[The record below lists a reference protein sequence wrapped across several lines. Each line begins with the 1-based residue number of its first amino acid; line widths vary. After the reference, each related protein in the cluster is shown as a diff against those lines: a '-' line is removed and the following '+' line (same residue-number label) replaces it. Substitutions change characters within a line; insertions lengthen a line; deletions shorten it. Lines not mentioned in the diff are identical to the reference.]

1 MPSSN
6 RASSNDSRNLV
17 ILLMVVIGGFLAF
30 CGLGMSSPLVIALGV
45 IVALAG
51 PVMIAVVNNRN
62 KVRLYV
68 QGTAIVEEITARP
81 TQEGRSA
88 RGRLKLTI
96 TATGI
101 RGVTVTGTDPAI
113 PIEKW
118 PERGATLPVQVLKG
132 TPRKFTV
139 LWERVQTHQEVV
151 LAEQRRPADDL
162 EHDYAALNAQL
173 DKARQDIYDPDEP
186 FRRPSTYLP
195 PDNSTT
201 LTDLPPVKAETAD
214 ARVATVAPPDPGGG
228 EQIPDAATGRP
239 SLRGYFGFPNRQ
251 SKPRHAA
258 GGGNPAHRT
267 DEPMGAAPTATDP
280 GRITDTK
287 AATGAEPPAAA
298 PVAGTEPAAAAAGA
312 EAEPT
317 AAPRVTAAPVAGTEP
332 AAAATGA
339 EAEPTAAPRV
349 TAAPVAGTEPAA
361 AAPIVEAEPTAAEPV
376 AGTEPAATAP
386 IVGPETGAAEP
397 KTEPATDPK
406 AEREAVEESP
416 AAESWPEP
424 TETRPTVI
432 GEEDEPIIMRL
443 RSTPRPGGSQHRRPS
458 PHPRSGAHDR
468 VRRSRPG
475 RTRPVTP
482 EPPALPE
489 ALAATQAEPTPAITD
504 PQAEPPTAATHAQDE
519 PPTAAT
525 DAQDEA
531 TTATTDTQGEP
542 QPALDPRTGPLWAE
556 NIHTENAH
564 TENIHIEN
572 VGTENPY
579 AENVRAETV
588 DAEAET
594 ATEHSQAEPGVYTIP
609 ESGSMVPAPQ
619 ADPESGAE
627 IEWWTSADEPR
638 PAAAYYPDRESE
650 LPPTRGMH
658 TEPPVIEGE
667 LADSEADSEP
677 EADSRSGADSPS
689 EADSRS
695 EVHSEPE
702 AVSEAAADAREERT
716 GSAWSVNGKGLYGAP
731 PLLRSPADE
740 DDDEEPVSPD
750 PYASEHYLPADD
762 RGNGSNHSHHSSHS
776 NRTDEDGDDA
786 DALEE
791 QPLSEGAV
799 AEFLAAGPRRQ
810 QATPLDGVN
819 GVSITL
825 IVSDLQRSRRFYRDT
840 LGLTELDSGETSAVL
855 ETGTARVVLRRV
867 ADMPP
872 VDRRVVHLN
881 LDVPDVY
888 DAYER
893 LREQGVDF
901 VHRPRTVPQGE
912 QLELCSAT
920 FRDPDGHAIALTR
933 WELRR

>member
-17 ILLMVVIGGFLAF
+17 ILLLIVIGGFLAF

-45 IVALAG
+45 IVAAAG
-51 PVMIAVVNNRN
+51 PVMIMVVNNRN

-68 QGTAIVEEITARP
+68 HGTAVVEEITARP

-113 PIEKW
+113 PVDKW

-139 LWERVQTHQEVV
+139 LWDRVQTHQEVV
-151 LAEQRRPADDL
+151 LTEQRRPADDVGGD
-162 EHDYAALNAQL
+162 DYSALNAHHNG
-173 DKARQDIYDPDEP
+173 ARAEAADPDDAY
-186 FRRPSTYLP
+186 RRPMYLP
-195 PDNSTT
+195 PDNTPT
-201 LTDLPPVKAETAD
+201 LTDLPPVEAGIEEPAG
-214 ARVATVAPPDPGGG
+214 ARVGAPVATVAPPG
-228 EQIPDAATGRP
+228 EQIPDAARTAGRR
-239 SLRGYFGFPNRQ
+239 SRFGFPLRQ
-251 SKPRHAA
+251 NKPRHAA
-258 GGGNPAHRT
+258 GDPSHHAA
-267 DEPMGAAPTATDP
+267 EPLGAAATATTFTAP
-280 GRITDTK
+280 AAPEIDTETTATET
-287 AATGAEPPAAA
+287 AATDGAEAITTSRTEAEATPEPEAITTTEPEPITTSAEPEPEAEPEFEAIDDIEPPAK
-298 PVAGTEPAAAAAGA
+298 GQT
-312 EAEPT
+312 
-317 AAPRVTAAPVAGTEP
+317 
-332 AAAATGA
+332 
-339 EAEPTAAPRV
+339 
-349 TAAPVAGTEPAA
+349 
-361 AAPIVEAEPTAAEPV
+361 I
-376 AGTEPAATAP
+376 
-386 IVGPETGAAEP
+386 
-397 KTEPATDPK
+397 
-406 AEREAVEESP
+406 
-416 AAESWPEP
+416 
-424 TETRPTVI
+424 I

-443 RSTPRPGGSQHRRPS
+443 RSTPRPGGGQHRRPS
-458 PHPRSGAHDR
+458 PHPRGGAHER
-468 VRRSRPG
+468 VRRNRPG

-489 ALAATQAEPTPAITD
+489 PTAVPEAAVTEAEPVETQPVET
-504 PQAEPPTAATHAQDE
+504 EPTAT
-519 PPTAAT
+519 
-525 DAQDEA
+525 
-531 TTATTDTQGEP
+531 
-542 QPALDPRTGPLWAE
+542 
-556 NIHTENAH
+556 
-564 TENIHIEN
+564 
-572 VGTENPY
+572 
-579 AENVRAETV
+579 
-588 DAEAET
+588 ET
-594 ATEHSQAEPGVYTIP
+594 ATATEAVTTEPVEIEASPEVYTIP

-619 ADPESGAE
+619 LDTDAGTAAE
-627 IEWWTSADEPR
+627 VEWWTGPDEAR

-650 LPPTRGMH
+650 LPPFRSLH
-658 TEPPVIEGE
+658 VEPSVIEGE
-667 LADSEADSEP
+667 LAEP
-677 EADSRSGADSPS
+677 EA
-689 EADSRS
+689 
-695 EVHSEPE
+695 EPVTAEEPTARAE
-702 AVSEAAADAREERT
+702 AVEAVEESPPAT
-716 GSAWSVNGKGLYGAP
+716 GSAWSANGKGPVPVGAGLYSAP
-731 PLLRSPADE
+731 PAFRPAAPDDE
-740 DDDEEPVSPD
+740 DDEEPVAPD
-750 PYASEHYLPADD
+750 PYATEHYVPADEAT
-762 RGNGSNHSHHSSHS
+762 G
-776 NRTDEDGDDA
+776 DETEDA

-810 QATPLDGVN
+810 QAMPLDGVN

-855 ETGTARVVLRRV
+855 ESGSARVVLRRV

-901 VHRPRTVPQGE
+901 VHRPRVVPQGE